1 MPGKSPPGL
10 PGWREYTVTDKII
23 IVLSTKEYNMKKNRI
38 AIIIVVLLGTASF
51 WFIVNRK
58 NGTIKPTL
66 RDFAVE
72 DTASINKIFLA
83 DKNGNTLTLE
93 RQQDASWSVNGKYT
107 ARPDAIQMLLTT
119 IKKIDIKEPI
129 GKNAQDNVTKRL
141 AAKAVKCEIYQDGEL
156 TKAYYV
162 GTETPDQTGTYMI
175 LIDLET
181 MKPSAKAFITYIPGF
196 EGYLTT
202 RYFTEEKGWKDR
214 TVFHY
219 IPTQIKSVKLE
230 SPEYPDQNY
239 EVSVLGEN
247 KFEVKKLKDNTV
259 LTDLDTLAVKQ
270 YLSYF
275 KQLNFESFEVELQPH
290 QIDSTL
296 KTKPLNVLTV
306 TDTKGQSN
314 KVTFYSRPN
323 LKKILGQDEKPI
335 LFDPVR
341 MDALL
346 GNGDVV
352 MLQYFVF
359 GKVMPPVD
367 YFQKKNAAKAPR
379 S

>member
-1 MPGKSPPGL
+1 
-10 PGWREYTVTDKII
+10 
-23 IVLSTKEYNMKKNRI
+23 MKKNKI
-38 AIIIVVLLGTASF
+38 AIILVAILGSLSF

-58 NGTIKPTL
+58 SGTIKPTL

-83 DKNGNTLTLE
+83 DKNGNTVTLE
-93 RQQDASWSVNGKYT
+93 RQQDATWSVNGKYT

-230 SPEYPDQNY
+230 SPEHPEQNY

-259 LTDLDTLAVKQ
+259 VTDLDTLAVKQ

-275 KQLNFESFEVELQPH
+275 KQLNFESFEVELKQH

-296 KTKPLNVLTV
+296 KTQPLNILTV

-314 KVTFYSRPN
+314 KVIFYSRPN
-323 LKKILGQDEKPI
+323 LKKVLGQDEKPI
-335 LFDPVR
+335 PFDPIR

-346 GNGDVV
+346 DNGDVV

-359 GKVMPPVD
+359 GKVMPPVA
-367 YFQKKNAAKAPR
+367 YFQKKNTVKSPR